1 MPQRILNMI
10 IDFHTHIFPDKIA
23 VQTVEKLKSYLC
35 DAGEECAAYT
45 NGTLSSLKASMKKA
59 GIDIS
64 VILPVVTNP
73 KQFDS
78 INRFSAEKNNRDG
91 IIAFGGI
98 HPDNESPEEKLDF
111 IKSLGLQG
119 IKLHPDYQETYVN
132 DEKYIRIIRHAEKIG
147 LITLIHAGYDVLS
160 PDDIHCTPERAI
172 DMLRKVEAKRDNK
185 IILAHLGGHKGA
197 EESFKKLCGEN
208 VWLDTSYVLDKIE
221 PDFLI
226 KMFEKHGFD
235 KILFASDSPWGDQK
249 KFAQTLMSL
258 DISEENKEKIF
269 HKNAEHLFAL
279 NL

>member
-1 MPQRILNMI
+1 MI

-23 VQTVEKLKSYLC
+23 IPTVEKLKSYLC
-35 DAGEECAAYT
+35 DQGEECAAYT
-45 NGTLSSLKASMKKA
+45 NGTLASLTESMKKA
-59 GIDIS
+59 GVDKS

-78 INRFSAEKNNRDG
+78 INRFSAENDGKNG

-98 HPDNESPEEKLDF
+98 HPDNENPEEKLDY
-111 IKSLGLQG
+111 IKSLGLKG

-147 LITLIHAGYDVLS
+147 LVTLIHCGYDVLS
-160 PDDIHCTPERAI
+160 PDNLHCSIDRAL
-172 DMLRKVEAKRDNK
+172 DMLKKVEAKENNK
-185 IILAHLGGHKGA
+185 IVLAHLGGHHGA
-197 EESFKKLCGEN
+197 EESLEKLCGEN
-208 VWLDTSYVLDKIE
+208 VRLDTSYVLNKTE
-221 PDFLI
+221 PELLI

-249 KFAQTLMSL
+249 NFVETLENL
-258 DISEENKEKIF
+258 NISEENRQKIF
-269 HKNAEHLFAL
+269 HKNAERLLAL

>member
-1 MPQRILNMI
+1 MI

-35 DAGEECAAYT
+35 DAGEECAAFT
-45 NGTLSSLKASMKKA
+45 NGTLASLTASMKEA
-59 GIDIS
+59 GVDIS
-64 VILPVVTNP
+64 VILPVVTSP
-73 KQFDS
+73 KQFES
-78 INRFSAEKNNRDG
+78 INRFSAERNNRDG

-98 HPDNESPEEKLDF
+98 HPDNENPEEKLDY
-111 IKSLGLQG
+111 IKSLGLKG

-160 PDDIHCTPERAI
+160 PDDIHCTPDRAI
-172 DMLRKVEAKRDNK
+172 DMLTKVGAGENNK
-185 IILAHLGGHKGA
+185 IILAHLGGYRGE
-197 EESFKKLCGEN
+197 EESLEKLCGQN

-221 PDFLI
+221 PELLI
-226 KMFEKHGFD
+226 KMLEKHGFD

-249 KFAQTLMSL
+249 RFVQALVSL
-258 DISEENKEKIF
+258 DISEESKEKIF
-269 HKNAEHLFAL
+269 CRNAERLLAL

>member
-1 MPQRILNMI
+1 MI

-23 VQTVEKLKSYLC
+23 IPTVEKLKSYLC

-45 NGTLSSLKASMKKA
+45 NGTLDSLKESMKKS
-59 GIDIS
+59 GVDKS

-73 KQFDS
+73 KQFES
-78 INRFSAEKNNRDG
+78 INLFSAEKNNKDG

-98 HPDNESPEEKLDF
+98 HPDNENPEEKLDF
-111 IKSLGLQG
+111 IKSLGLKG
-119 IKLHPDYQETYVN
+119 IKLHPDYQGTYVN
-132 DEKYIRIIRHAEKIG
+132 DEKYIRIIRYAEKIG

-160 PDDIHCTPERAI
+160 PDDIHCTPDRAI
-172 DMLRKVEAKRDNK
+172 DMLEKVGAKEDNK

-197 EESFKKLCGEN
+197 KESFEKLCGVN
-208 VWLDTSYVLDKIE
+208 VWLDTSYVLNKIPGE
-221 PDFLI
+221 LLI

-249 KFAQTLMSL
+249 SFVETLSAL

-269 HKNAEHLFAL
+269 HRNAEHLFAL

>member
-1 MPQRILNMI
+1 MI

-23 VQTVEKLKSYLC
+23 IPTVEKLKGYLC

-45 NGTLSSLKASMKKA
+45 DGTLASLKASMKKA
-59 GIDIS
+59 GVDIS

-73 KQFDS
+73 KQFES
-78 INRFSAEKNNRDG
+78 INRFSAEKNNTEG

-98 HPDNESPEEKLDF
+98 HPDNENPEEKLDF
-111 IKSLGLQG
+111 IKSLGLKG
-119 IKLHPDYQETYVN
+119 IKLHPDYQGTYVN
-132 DEKYIRIIRHAEKIG
+132 DERYIRIIRHAEKIG

-160 PDDIHCTPERAI
+160 PDDIHCTPDRAI
-172 DMLRKVEAKRDNK
+172 DMLTKVEAKENNK

-197 EESFKKLCGEN
+197 QENYEKLCSRN
-208 VWLDTSYVLDKIE
+208 VWLDTSYVLDKI
-221 PDFLI
+221 PSDMLI
-226 KMFEKHGFD
+226 RIFEKHGFD
-235 KILFASDSPWGDQK
+235 KILFASDSPWGSQER
-249 KFAQTLMSL
+249 FVQTLMSL

>member
-1 MPQRILNMI
+1 MI

-45 NGTLSSLKASMKKA
+45 NGTLSSLLSSMKEA
-59 GIDIS
+59 GVDRS

-73 KQFDS
+73 KQFES
-78 INRFSAEKNNRDG
+78 INRFSAEKDGKDG

-98 HPDNESPEEKLDF
+98 HPDNESPEEKLEF
-111 IKSLGLQG
+111 IKGLGLKG
-119 IKLHPDYQETYVN
+119 IKLHPDYQGTYVN

-160 PDDIHCTPERAI
+160 PDNIHCTPDRAL
-172 DMLRKVEAKRDNK
+172 DMLSKVEAKENNK

-197 EESFKKLCGEN
+197 EENLEKLCGKN
-208 VWLDTSYVLDKIE
+208 VWLDTSYVLNKIE
-221 PDFLI
+221 PSLLI
-226 KMFEKHGFD
+226 KMFEKHGYD
-235 KILFASDSPWGDQK
+235 KLLFASDSPWGDQK
-249 KFAQTLMSL
+249 SFVETLKTL
-258 DISEENKEKIF
+258 DISDENRQKIF
-269 HKNAEHLFAL
+269 HENAGRLLAL

>member
-1 MPQRILNMI
+1 MI
-10 IDFHTHIFPDKIA
+10 VDFHTHIFPDKIA
-23 VQTVEKLKSYLC
+23 VATVEKLKSYLC

-45 NGTLSSLKASMKKA
+45 DGTFSSLTSSMSEA
-59 GIDIS
+59 GVDIS

-73 KQFDS
+73 KQFES
-78 INRFSAEKNNRDG
+78 INRFSVEMNNRKE

-111 IKSLGLQG
+111 IKSLGLKG
-119 IKLHPDYQETYVN
+119 IKLHPDYQGTYIN
-132 DEKYIRIIRHAEKIG
+132 DEKYIKIIRHAEKIG
-147 LITLIHAGYDVLS
+147 LVTLIHAGYDVLS
-160 PDDIHCTPERAI
+160 PNDIHCTPDRAI
-172 DMLRKVEAKRDNK
+172 DMLEKVEAKKDNK

-197 EESFKKLCGEN
+197 EENYEKLCGHN

-221 PDFLI
+221 PQMLI

-249 KFAQTLMSL
+249 KFVKTLVNL
-258 DISEENKEKIF
+258 DISQENKERLF
-269 HKNAEHLFAL
+269 HKNAECLLAL

>member
-1 MPQRILNMI
+1 MI

-23 VQTVEKLKSYLC
+23 IATVEKLKSYLC

-45 NGTLSSLKASMKKA
+45 DGTLSSLRESMKKS
-59 GIDIS
+59 GVDKS

-78 INRFSAEKNNRDG
+78 INRFSAEVNKESD

-111 IKSLGLQG
+111 IKSLGLKG
-119 IKLHPDYQETYVN
+119 IKLHPDYQGTYIN
-132 DEKYIRIIRHAEKIG
+132 DEKYIRIIRYAEEIG

-160 PDDIHCTPERAI
+160 PDNIHCTPDRAI
-172 DMLRKVEAKRDNK
+172 DMLEKTVAGKDNK
-185 IILAHLGGHKGA
+185 IILAHLGGHRGA
-197 EESFKKLCGEN
+197 EESFEKLCGKN
-208 VWLDTSYVLDKIE
+208 VWLDTSYVLNKIPSE
-221 PDFLI
+221 LVI
-226 KMFEKHGFD
+226 RMFEKHGFD

-249 KFAQTLMSL
+249 SFVETLKNL

-269 HKNAEHLFAL
+269 CKNAEHLFAL

>member
-1 MPQRILNMI
+1 MI

-23 VQTVEKLKSYLC
+23 VPTVEKLKGYLC

-45 NGTLSSLKASMKKA
+45 NGTLTSLRESMKKA
-59 GIDIS
+59 GVDKS

-78 INRFSAEKNNRDG
+78 INRFSYEVDKESD

-98 HPDNESPEEKLDF
+98 HPDNENPEEKLDY
-111 IKSLGLQG
+111 IKSLGLKG
-119 IKLHPDYQETYVN
+119 IKLHPDYQGTYVN
-132 DEKYIRIIRHAEKIG
+132 DEKYIRIIRYAEEIG

-160 PDDIHCTPERAI
+160 PDDIHCTPDRAI
-172 DMLRKVEAKRDNK
+172 DMLSKVEAKENNK
-185 IILAHLGGHKGA
+185 IILAHLGGHRGA
-197 EESFKKLCGEN
+197 EENFEKLCGRN
-208 VWLDTSYVLDKIE
+208 VWLDTSYVLNKIPSE
-221 PDFLI
+221 LLI
-226 KMFEKHGFD
+226 RMFEKHGFD

-249 KFAQTLMSL
+249 SFVETLEKL

-269 HKNAEHLFAL
+269 HGNAEHLFAL

>member
-1 MPQRILNMI
+1 MV

-35 DAGEECAAYT
+35 EAGEECAAYT
-45 NGTLSSLKASMKKA
+45 NGTLASLKESMKEA
-59 GIDIS
+59 GVDKS

-73 KQFDS
+73 KQFES
-78 INRFSAEKNNRDG
+78 INRFSAEKDSEDG

-98 HPDNESPEEKLDF
+98 HPDNENPEEKLDY
-111 IKSLGLQG
+111 IKALGLKG
-119 IKLHPDYQETYVN
+119 IKLHPDYQGTYVN

-160 PDDIHCTPERAI
+160 PDNIHCTPDRAL
-172 DMLRKVEAKRDNK
+172 DMLSKVDATENNR
-185 IILAHLGGHKGA
+185 IVLAHLGGHKGA
-197 EESFKKLCGEN
+197 EESFEKLCGRN
-208 VWLDTSYVLDKIE
+208 VWLDTSYVLNKIE
-221 PDFLI
+221 PSLLI
-226 KMFEKHGFD
+226 NMFEKHGYD

-249 KFAQTLMSL
+249 SFVEALKNL

-269 HKNAEHLFAL
+269 FRNANHLFAL